1 MGLKKDTPFGTKIRW
16 VAAPYSEESPQGV
29 GVVRAGD
36 IGTFLGFDG
45 PGSNEAIVSF
55 PTVGTFVSDAES
67 VEVIE

>member
-1 MGLKKDTPFGTKIRW
+1 

-55 PTVGTFVSDAES
+55 PTVGTFVYDAEG
-67 VEVIE
+67 VEVVE